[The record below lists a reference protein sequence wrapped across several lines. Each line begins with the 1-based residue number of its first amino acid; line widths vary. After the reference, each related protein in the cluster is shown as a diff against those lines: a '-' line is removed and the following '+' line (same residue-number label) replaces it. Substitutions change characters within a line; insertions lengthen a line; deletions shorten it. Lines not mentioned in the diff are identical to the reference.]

1 MTILESMASNG
12 APYILVQAYDARGVQ
27 ERVEA
32 VMAVG
37 KHVPLGGVSVA
48 ALMDSEGLL
57 YTQAMVLR

>member
-12 APYILVQAYDARGVQ
+12 APYIIVQARDARGIQ

-32 VMAVG
+32 VIAIG
-37 KHVPLGGVSVA
+37 KHVPLGGVSVSV
-48 ALMDSEGLL
+48 LQEGEGVL